1 MHDTFAPPMRRA
13 LLVTLLALSCA
24 KRPESARRQRPLPHV
39 VTTVLRARPLRL
51 TVRAPVD
58 LRAVRQVDVGAKVLG
73 YVSRL
78 SVDRGDRVRAGQLLA
93 TVRPSDLPEQLAAAR
108 GATAQQR
115 AALDL
120 ARDNLTRA
128 ESLAPRGVISQ
139 QELASAR
146 AAVASL
152 EAQGSSL
159 RAAAAGV
166 SARLSE
172 TRLLSPL
179 DGVVLQR
186 RVDPGALVGPSTG
199 PILTVVATDALRV
212 FLPVT
217 ERDAARVRVGME
229 AEVSVDAL
237 PGRSFTARVERLAPA
252 FDPVARTLDAE
263 VLIPNP
269 DGALRPG
276 MYGRAVV
283 FTGLH
288 PAAIMVPAGALQRT
302 GERWFAYVARGG
314 RVARREVSVGV
325 DEGDAMEVVRGLA
338 EGDELVIAGLDALS
352 DGAAVRVARG
362 VDPFTGASPD
372 AGRGG

>member
-1 MHDTFAPPMRRA
+1 M
-13 LLVTLLALSCA
+13 LVTLLALSCA

-120 ARDNLTRA
+120 ARENLTRA
-128 ESLAPRGVISQ
+128 ETLAPSGVISQ

-166 SARLSE
+166 SARLAE

-199 PILTVVATDALRV
+199 PVLTVVATDALRV

-217 ERDAARVRVGME
+217 ERDAASVRVGME

-302 GERWFAYVARGG
+302 GERWFAYVVRDG

-338 EGDELVIAGLDALS
+338 VGDELVVAGLDALS
-352 DGAAVRVARG
+352 DGASVRVARG